1 MIGVMTGV
9 RHSVTIV
16 EIISRLGMTEE
27 REGYVV
33 TSILFVKTTFVVVT
47 NLSKSRPGLF
57 KSQ

>member
-9 RHSVTIV
+9 RHSVTTV
-16 EIISRLGMTEE
+16 EIMSRLGMTEE

-33 TSILFVKTTFVVVT
+33 TSILFVKTTFVVVK
-47 NLSKSRPGLF
+47 NLSRSRPGLF